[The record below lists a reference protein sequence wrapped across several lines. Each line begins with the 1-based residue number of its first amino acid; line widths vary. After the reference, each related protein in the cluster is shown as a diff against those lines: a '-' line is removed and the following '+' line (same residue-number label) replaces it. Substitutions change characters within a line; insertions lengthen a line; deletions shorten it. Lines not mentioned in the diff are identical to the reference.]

1 MSKKKINKRL
11 DKLFEDI
18 DKEPEA
24 KQAKGPA
31 KNGKKVNK
39 PKEPVVPFPPIEGGP
54 EPFSGID
61 LSTMAERTPAPE
73 GVQIS
78 PSTMLSTAFRT
89 DENNWAT
96 LKVVDELGQRT
107 WGTEEQMLV
116 KQVADQLSLAL
127 ENARLFQEAQRRA
140 REMTALAEV
149 AREISATLELQG
161 VLDRIAHQAMEI
173 LNATT
178 SAVYVP
184 DPDFNKLIAITA
196 IGDDADEIKADQ
208 LTIGEGILGNIARK
222 KVAEIINDA
231 SKNPNAITIKGT
243 EDQPDEHLM
252 AAPIMSQE
260 QLSGLL
266 VVWRVGANQT
276 FLKTELE
283 FLESLSQQA
292 SIAVENA
299 RLFEETK
306 RRSEELASL
315 NEIISAAS
323 QTLDM
328 KSVLE
333 TVMKKVLEIS
343 AFDGGLITIF
353 NETRGKL

>member
-11 DKLFEDI
+11 DKLFENL

-31 KNGKKVNK
+31 KNGKKGNSL
-39 PKEPVVPFPPIEGGP
+39 KEPAIVLPSIVEESEPI
-54 EPFSGID
+54 SGID
-61 LSTMAERTPAPE
+61 LASMAERIPAAE
-73 GVQIS
+73 SVQVS

-173 LNATT
+173 LNAAT

-184 DPDFNKLIAITA
+184 DPDFTSLIAITA
-196 IGDDADEIKADQ
+196 IGAEADEIKADQ
-208 LTIGEGILGNIARK
+208 LKVGEGILGNIALK
-222 KVAEIINDA
+222 KVAEIANDA
-231 SKNPNAITIKGT
+231 SNNPNAITIQGT
-243 EDQPDEHLM
+243 DDRDDEHLM
-252 AAPIMSQE
+252 AAAHRSP
-260 QLSGLL
+260 QL
-266 VVWRVGANQT
+266 RREPQR
-276 FLKTELE
+276 
-283 FLESLSQQA
+283 QPDP
-292 SIAVENA
+292 A
-299 RLFEETK
+299 RP
-306 RRSEELASL
+306 
-315 NEIISAAS
+315 
-323 QTLDM
+323 QTLALVRQ
-328 KSVLE
+328 SQ
-333 TVMKKVLEIS
+333 
-343 AFDGGLITIF
+343 
-353 NETRGKL
+353 

>member
-24 KQAKGPA
+24 KQAKDPA
-31 KNGKKVNK
+31 KDGKKGSPSN
-39 PKEPVVPFPPIEGGP
+39 EPAIALPSIVEGS
-54 EPFSGID
+54 ERISGID
-61 LSTMAERTPAPE
+61 LSSMAERIPAPE
-73 GVQIS
+73 GVQVS

-173 LNATT
+173 LNAMTRWL
-178 SAVYVP
+178 SC
-184 DPDFNKLIAITA
+184 
-196 IGDDADEIKADQ
+196 
-208 LTIGEGILGNIARK
+208 
-222 KVAEIINDA
+222 A
-231 SKNPNAITIKGT
+231 SEWAWSPR
-243 EDQPDEHLM
+243 M
-252 AAPIMSQE
+252 C
-260 QLSGLL
+260 
-266 VVWRVGANQT
+266 R
-276 FLKTELE
+276 
-283 FLESLSQQA
+283 
-292 SIAVENA
+292 
-299 RLFEETK
+299 
-306 RRSEELASL
+306 
-315 NEIISAAS
+315 
-323 QTLDM
+323 
-328 KSVLE
+328 
-333 TVMKKVLEIS
+333 
-343 AFDGGLITIF
+343 
-353 NETRGKL
+353 

>member
-1 MSKKKINKRL
+1 MSKKKINNRL

-18 DKEPEA
+18 DKAPEA
-24 KQAKGPA
+24 KQAKGP
-31 KNGKKVNK
+31 KENEKGQKKQEA
-39 PKEPVVPFPPIEGGP
+39 PAISSPPIEDSS
-54 EPFSGID
+54 ELFSDIEFSM
-61 LSTMAERTPAPE
+61 LTERASTSE

-140 REMTALAEV
+140 KEMTALAEV

-184 DPDFNKLIAITA
+184 DSDFKTLIAITA
-196 IGDDADEIKADQ
+196 IGAEEDEIKNDP
-208 LTIGEGILGNIARK
+208 LTIGEGIIGNIALK
-222 KVAEIINDA
+222 KVAEIVNDA
-231 SKNPNAITIKGT
+231 SSNPNAITIKGT
-243 EDQPDEHLM
+243 DVSSDEHLM
-252 AAPIMSQE
+252 AAPI
-260 QLSGLL
+260 LS
-266 VVWRVGANQT
+266 
-276 FLKTELE
+276 
-283 FLESLSQQA
+283 
-292 SIAVENA
+292 
-299 RLFEETK
+299 
-306 RRSEELASL
+306 
-315 NEIISAAS
+315 
-323 QTLDM
+323 
-328 KSVLE
+328 
-333 TVMKKVLEIS
+333 
-343 AFDGGLITIF
+343 
-353 NETRGKL
+353 